1 MTKCVD
7 LAHEKSADLEHK
19 SLLERLFQPA
29 SVKTFA
35 GFALTLLV
43 LNGCTTVEG
52 TNAFADVATFERE
65 VMSETAKGIGLIPR
79 DEKPPIVTP
88 RAPLVLPGHDQSLPE
103 PTKANLAAL
112 PKDSDTVQID
122 MSGISEADLT
132 RLRNARVV
140 DLRTL
145 AGRPLTEAETRQLTA
160 RMSADR
166 LKTGGARPLYLPPD
180 RYFTTINN
188 VDLICLAPNG
198 KLVPLDDPTCPPE
211 IRAALLAN

>member
-1 MTKCVD
+1 MTKIVD
-7 LAHEKSADLEHK
+7 HSDAPSW
-19 SLLERLFQPA
+19 RQLFKGTGLKGTGL
-29 SVKTFA
+29 KTFA
-35 GFALTLLV
+35 GFALALVV
-43 LNGCTTVEG
+43 LNGCTTIEG
-52 TNAFADVATFERE
+52 TNAFTDVATFERE
-65 VMSETAKGIGLIPR
+65 VMTETIQGIGLIPR
-79 DEKPPIVTP
+79 NEKPPIETP
-88 RAPLVLPGHDQSLPE
+88 RAPLVLPGHNQALPQ
-103 PTKANLAAL
+103 PTETNLAAL

-122 MSGISEADLT
+122 MSGISEADLK

-160 RMSADR
+160 QMRADR
-166 LKTGGARPLYLPPD
+166 LKSNGSRPLYLPPD

-188 VDLICLAPNG
+188 VDMICLAPNG